1 MKVDNKL
8 AISLPVYLKSVRKWK
23 YVLKKKMT
31 KKTVKG
37 KFPMA
42 GVESRS
48 DGVQGQ

>member
-1 MKVDNKL
+1 MK
-8 AISLPVYLKSVRKWK
+8 ICF
-23 YVLKKKMT
+23 KKKMT
-31 KKTVKG
+31 KKTVTG

>member
-1 MKVDNKL
+1 MK
-8 AISLPVYLKSVRKWK
+8 ICF
-23 YVLKKKMT
+23 KKKKKT

-48 DGVQGQ
+48 DGVDGRDFTIS